1 MYSNVTISTSSASK
15 MTNVNWPCARCGKT
29 TENTQRELFMSYR
42 GLPMAYIHTKCRE
55 LDKLDCLTPKKEGF
69 NPPGPK
75 YF

>member
-1 MYSNVTISTSSASK
+1 

-42 GLPMAYIHTKCRE
+42 GLPMAYIHVECK
-55 LDKLDCLTPKKEGF
+55 KLDSLNSKKEGF
-69 NPPGPK
+69 NPKGPK